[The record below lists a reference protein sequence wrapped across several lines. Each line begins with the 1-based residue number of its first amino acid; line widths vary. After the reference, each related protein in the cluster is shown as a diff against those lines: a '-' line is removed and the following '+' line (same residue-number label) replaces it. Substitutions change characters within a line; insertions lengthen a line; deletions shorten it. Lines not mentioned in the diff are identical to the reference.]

1 MRRGVCRVVFS
12 CMKQAGLLQSRRSAV
27 PVPQPVFF
35 ATYENIMNYL
45 LNGARPAGLVAA
57 LASALLLSACS
68 LANDPIHQQNM
79 ADLARLEACGW
90 YPKAFDPFYPGDLQ
104 EAEERSRR
112 GECGTTK

>member
-1 MRRGVCRVVFS
+1 
-12 CMKQAGLLQSRRSAV
+12 MKHILKS
-27 PVPQPVFF
+27 
-35 ATYENIMNYL
+35 
-45 LNGARPAGLVAA
+45 ARPTGLAAA
-57 LASALLLSACS
+57 LAASLLLSGC

-90 YPKAFDPFYPGDLQ
+90 YPKAFDPFYPADLQ